1 MVVPVGTKKDGM
13 LKKNAATITTKNFK
27 ELIDF
32 TERKLQEIGV
42 QIGAG
47 ETSVHPYQKADS
59 MKSCAC
65 DYCNY
70 HGICGFDAK
79 LAGNS
84 YRKIWPKT
92 NDDVFSEIRR
102 ESDIPSEDRKGNE
115 VNDVVPSE
123 DRKGNEASGKEETR

>member
-1 MVVPVGTKKDGM
+1 
-13 LKKNAATITTKNFK
+13 
-27 ELIDF
+27 
-32 TERKLQEIGV
+32 
-42 QIGAG
+42 
-47 ETSVHPYQKADS
+47 

-102 ESDIPSEDRKGNE
+102 ESDVPSEDRKGNE

-123 DRKGNEASGKEETR
+123 DEIAGRTSGFKFIGGRRRVKSIER